1 MSEAIALELPETL
14 AKKVKEIATLNH
26 RNIEEMLIELI
37 DRAINDVPVDS
48 LPNEQIL
55 ALCNLQMSAQ
65 QQKAFSDLQTRNQE
79 AQLNEQEISQLSEL
93 MHIYRSGLVRKA
105 QAINIAVKRGL
116 IPALHEEKLQRV
128 ELQL

>member
-26 RNIEEMLIELI
+26 RSIEEMLIELI
-37 DRAINDVPVDS
+37 NRAINDVPVDS

-65 QQKAFSDLQTRNQE
+65 QQKTFSDLQARNQE
-79 AQLNEQEISQLSEL
+79 EQLNEQEIKSTKRVNAYLSQWTS
-93 MHIYRSGLVRKA
+93 A
-105 QAINIAVKRGL
+105 QSTSN
-116 IPALHEEKLQRV
+116 
-128 ELQL
+128 